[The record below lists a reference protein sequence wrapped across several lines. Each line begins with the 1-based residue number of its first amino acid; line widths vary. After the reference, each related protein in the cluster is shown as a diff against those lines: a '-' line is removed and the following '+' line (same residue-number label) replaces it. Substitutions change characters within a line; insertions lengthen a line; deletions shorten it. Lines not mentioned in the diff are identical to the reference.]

1 MAKSGKAAVLSKPRK
16 RRSAPAS
23 ALGVSVS
30 TTAAEGL
37 RNRTEQISR
46 SVLNVDADQAVT
58 GGLFDGVG
66 AGGRNGNGSG
76 GGGSVFDAPPG
87 GDEGAALH
95 ELAQSRYLNYA
106 LSVITSR
113 ALPDVRDGMK
123 PVHRRIIYTMWQ
135 NGLRADVKHRKC
147 ATVVGDVM
155 GRYHPHGDGSIYEAL
170 VRMAQPF
177 MMRATLVDGSGNFGS
192 LDGDPAA
199 AMRYTECR
207 LTPIA
212 AETIQEIG
220 QGTVHFRPNYDGTRE
235 EPVVLPSKVPNLLV
249 NGSAGIAV
257 GMATNIPPHNLGEV
271 CSALLKLIDDPEIKE
286 YQLVANDAV
295 RGPDFPTGGQVLN
308 TRDELREIYKT
319 GQGAI
324 RMRATWEKGAATRS
338 VQPIFITSIPYGVNK
353 AELVE
358 ALAQVVLS
366 RKMPLLL
373 DVKDIST
380 EDVRIELQLKKDAEI
395 DKVMAFLFRHTLLQT
410 NFNVNLT
417 CLIPTDNPEVGRPER
432 LGLKAILW
440 HFLHFRLEVVTK
452 RLTHELAQLRKRV
465 HTLEGFA
472 FAFDILDDLIKI
484 IRGSEGKADAAA
496 RILKKYGLDPHGPR
510 KTKEGGLDPEQV
522 DEILE
527 LKLYRLAKLEINLIR
542 EELAEKERRSKEI
555 RRLLAEEDAKGR
567 WAIVRSEVEEL
578 ARGYGKDAK
587 NKRRTL
593 IEAAENE
600 IEYSA
605 EDFIVAEDNHVLVTA
620 DGWVKRQKEIN
631 PETTRLREGDR
642 ILSLVA
648 GSTRATV
655 TFFSNYGTAYTTRII
670 DIPATTGYGEPIQ
683 KLFKL
688 KDGERVVAAV
698 SMDDRVLPPKSTAVD
713 EKKPDA
719 APKVHGLAVTSDGYT
734 LRFGLD
740 TFREV
745 STRSGRRYARPA
757 EGAEVMLAAVIT
769 GKETVI
775 AASQNRRVLLCQ
787 SDEINFLS
795 GPGKGVLLIKLE
807 KGDRL
812 LAAITANDDRD
823 TLTVKTS
830 MGGEQRLN
838 TGRYKVTGRGGK
850 GHEFVSRGQI
860 VEIVHEPVAAPAPLD
875 GPAK

>member
-1 MAKSGKAAVLSKPRK
+1 MDDKNSGSQ
-16 RRSAPAS
+16 
-23 ALGVSVS
+23 G
-30 TTAAEGL
+30 
-37 RNRTEQISR
+37 
-46 SVLNVDADQAVT
+46 ADRQAD
-58 GGLFDGVG
+58 LFDGAG
-66 AGGRNGNGSG
+66 ADGGNGSSG
-76 GGGSVFDAPPG
+76 GGGRSGGGGFGSNTPPG
-87 GDEGAALH
+87 GEDRASLH
-95 ELAQSRYLNYA
+95 DIAQTRYLNYA

-177 MMRATLVDGSGNFGS
+177 VMRATLVDGSGNFGS
-192 LDGDPAA
+192 MDGDPAA

-212 AETIQEIG
+212 AETISEIG
-220 QGTVHFRPNYDGTRE
+220 QGTVHFRPNYDGTKE
-235 EPVVLPSKVPNLLV
+235 EPVVLPSKVPNLLL

-257 GMATNIPPHNLGEV
+257 GMATSIPPHNLGEL
-271 CSALLKLIDDPEIKE
+271 CHALLKLIEDPEIKE

-324 RMRATWEKGAATRS
+324 RMRATWEKGPATRS
-338 VQPIFITSIPYGVNK
+338 VQTVYVTSVPYGVNK

-358 ALAQVVLS
+358 AIAQIVIS

-373 DVKDIST
+373 DVKDVST
-380 EDVRIELQLKKDAEI
+380 DDVRIELQLKRDAEI
-395 DKVMAFLFRHTLLQT
+395 DKVMAFLFKHTLLQT

-452 RLTHELAQLRKRV
+452 RLAHELEQLRRRI

-484 IRGSEGKADAAA
+484 IRASEGKSDAAEK
-496 RILKKYGLDPHGPR
+496 ILKKYGIAPHGPR
-510 KTKEGGLDPEQV
+510 KAKDGGLDPEQV
-522 DEILE
+522 DDILE
-527 LKLYRLAKLEINLIR
+527 LKLYRLARLEINLIKQ
-542 EELAEKERRSKEI
+542 ELADREKRAKEI
-555 RRLLAEEDAKGR
+555 RRLLDETEATGR
-567 WAIVRSEVEEL
+567 WGIVRSEIEEL
-578 ARGYGKDAK
+578 ARTYGKEPK

-600 IEYSA
+600 VEYTA

-642 ILSLVA
+642 VLALVA

-655 TFFSNYGTAYTTRII
+655 VFFSNYGTAYTARII
-670 DIPATTGYGEPIQ
+670 DIPATTGYGEPVQ

-688 KDGERVVAAV
+688 KDGERIVAAV
-698 SMDDRVLPPKSTAVD
+698 SADERVLPPKATAVS
-713 EKKPDA
+713 EKNPDA
-719 APKVHGLAVTSDGYT
+719 APKMHLLAITSDGYA
-734 LRFGLD
+734 LRAGLD
-740 TFREV
+740 AFREV
-745 STRSGRRYARPA
+745 STRAGRRYARPS
-757 EGAEVMLAAVIT
+757 EGAEVTFASVV
-769 GKETVI
+769 GGSETAI
-775 AASQNRRVLLCQ
+775 AASQNRRVMVCKV
-787 SDEINFLS
+787 DEINFLS
-795 GPGKGVLLIKLE
+795 GPGKGVLLIKLDKE
-807 KGDRL
+807 DRL
-812 LAAITANDDRD
+812 LAAITATDDRD

-860 VEIVHEPVAAPAPLD
+860 VEVIHQPVAVPAALN
-875 GPAK
+875 GKTG

>member
-1 MAKSGKAAVLSKPRK
+1 MAVKSLSRKKSKAD
-16 RRSAPAS
+16 
-23 ALGVSVS
+23 
-30 TTAAEGL
+30 AE
-37 RNRTEQISR
+37 
-46 SVLNVDADQAVT
+46 
-58 GGLFDGVG
+58 LFDGSGEEG
-66 AGGRNGNGSG
+66 AGGNGSAGSGSPAG
-76 GGGSVFDAPPG
+76 GGGEERAN
-87 GDEGAALH
+87 LH
-95 ELAQSRYLNYA
+95 EIAQTRYLNYA

-135 NGLRADVKHRKC
+135 NGLRADAKHRKC

-192 LDGDPAA
+192 MDGDPAA

-212 AETIQEIG
+212 AETISEIG

-249 NGSAGIAV
+249 NGSTGIAV

-271 CSALLKLIDDPEIKE
+271 CAALLKLIEDPEVKD

-324 RMRATWEKGAATRS
+324 KMRATWEKAAATRAA
-338 VQPIFITSIPYGVNK
+338 QIIYITSLPYGVNK

-358 ALAQVVLS
+358 AIAQVVIS

-373 DVKDIST
+373 DVKDVST
-380 EDVRIELQLKKDAEI
+380 DDVRIELQLKKDAET
-395 DKVMAFLFRHTLLQT
+395 DKVMAFLLKHTLLQT

-417 CLIPTDNPEVGRPER
+417 CLIPTDNPEVGKPER
-432 LGLKAILW
+432 LGLKDILW
-440 HFLHFRLEVVTK
+440 YFLHFRLEVVTK
-452 RLTHELAQLRKRV
+452 RLTHELEQLRKRI

-496 RILKKYGLDPHGPR
+496 RILKKYGIEPLGPR
-510 KTKEGGLDPEQV
+510 KPKDDGLDPQQI
-522 DEILE
+522 DDILE
-527 LKLYRLAKLEINLIR
+527 LKLYRLARLEINLIHAELEER
-542 EELAEKERRSKEI
+542 NKRAKEIRKLLDEEEASGRWGIVKHEIEELAKTFGKEP
-555 RRLLAEEDAKGR
+555 
-567 WAIVRSEVEEL
+567 
-578 ARGYGKDAK
+578 K

-593 IEAAENE
+593 MEAAENE
-600 IEYSA
+600 VEYTA

-648 GSTRATV
+648 GSTRASIV
-655 TFFSNYGTAYTTRII
+655 FFSNFGTAYTARII

-688 KDGERVVAAV
+688 KDGEKIVAAI
-698 SMDDRVLPPKSTAVD
+698 SMDDRILPLKATAID
-713 EKKPDA
+713 AKRPDA
-719 APKVHGLAVTSDGYT
+719 APKIHGLAVTSDGYS

-740 TFREV
+740 GFREI
-745 STRSGRRYARPA
+745 STRSGRRFARPA
-757 EGAEVMLAAVIT
+757 QGAEVSLAAVVK
-769 GKETVI
+769 GDETVI
-775 AASQNRRVLLCQ
+775 AASQNRRVLLCKA
-787 SDEINFLS
+787 DEINFLS

-807 KGDRL
+807 KSDRL
-812 LAAITANDDRD
+812 MSVITATDDRD

-838 TGRYKVTGRGGK
+838 TGRYKVTGRGGR

-860 VEIVHEPVAAPAPLD
+860 VEVLYAPVGAPAPLE
-875 GPAK
+875 

>member
-1 MAKSGKAAVLSKPRK
+1 MAGRGSKKDKAGDR
-16 RRSAPAS
+16 
-23 ALGVSVS
+23 
-30 TTAAEGL
+30 
-37 RNRTEQISR
+37 
-46 SVLNVDADQAVT
+46 
-58 GGLFDGVG
+58 GLFD
-66 AGGRNGNGSG
+66 ANSAASNGNGSSNGHALGTATG
-76 GGGSVFDAPPG
+76 GEDR
-87 GDEGAALH
+87 AALH
-95 ELAQSRYLNYA
+95 EIAQARYLNYA

-123 PVHRRIIYTMWQ
+123 PVQRRIIYTMWI
-135 NGLRADVKHRKC
+135 NGPRPDQKHRKC

-155 GRYHPHGDGSIYEAL
+155 GGYHPHGDSSIYEAL

-177 MMRATLVDGSGNFGS
+177 AMRATLVDGSGNFGS
-192 LDGDPAA
+192 MDGDPAA

-212 AETIQEIG
+212 AETISEIG
-220 QGTVHFRPNYDGTRE
+220 QGTVHFRPNYDGTKS
-235 EPVVLPSKVPNLLV
+235 EPVVLPSKVPNLLL
-249 NGSAGIAV
+249 NGTTGIAV
-257 GMATNIPPHNLGEV
+257 GMATNIPSHNLGEI
-271 CSALLKLIDDPEIKE
+271 CSALLKVLDDPEVKE
-286 YQLVANDAV
+286 YQLVANDAI

-324 RMRATWEKGAATRS
+324 RVRATWERGPATRS
-338 VQPIFITSIPYGVNK
+338 VQNIYITSIPYAVNK

-358 ALAQVVLS
+358 AIAQVVIS

-380 EDVRIELQLKKDAEI
+380 DDVRIELQLKKDAEI
-395 DKVMAFLFRHTLLQT
+395 DKVMAFLFKHTLLQT

-452 RLTHELAQLRKRV
+452 RLTHELEQLRKRI

-484 IRGSEGKADAAA
+484 IRGSEGKADAAE
-496 RILKKYGLDPHGPR
+496 RILKKYGVDPHGPR
-510 KTKEGGLDPEQV
+510 KPKDDGLDPEQV
-522 DEILE
+522 DDILE
-527 LKLYRLAKLEINLIR
+527 LKLYRLARLEINLIR
-542 EELAEKERRSKEI
+542 DELAERNKRAKEI
-555 RRLLAEEDAKGR
+555 RRLLAEDEATGR
-567 WAIVRSEVEEL
+567 WGIVRKEIEDL
-578 ARGYGKDAK
+578 ANTYGKDQK
-587 NKRRTL
+587 NKRRT
-593 IEAAENE
+593 IIKDNENE
-600 IEYSA
+600 VEYTA

-631 PETTRLREGDR
+631 PETTRLRDGDR
-642 ILSLVA
+642 ILALVA
-648 GSTRATV
+648 GSTRASV
-655 TFFSNYGTAYTTRII
+655 TFFSNYGTAYTARII

-683 KLFKL
+683 KLFKF
-688 KDGERVVAAV
+688 KDGEKIVGCA
-698 SMDDRVLPPKSTAVD
+698 SMDDRVLPAKATKVD
-713 EKKPDA
+713 EKKPDQ
-719 APKVHGLAVTSDGYT
+719 APDLHGLAITSDGYS

-745 STRSGRRYARPA
+745 STKAGRRYARPA
-757 EGAEVMLAAVIT
+757 EGAEVTFASVIT
-769 GKETVI
+769 GDEIII
-775 AASQNRRVLLCQ
+775 AASQNRRAMVCKAE
-787 SDEINFLS
+787 EINFLG

-807 KGDRL
+807 KGDKL
-812 LAAITANDDRD
+812 LAAITAVDDRD

-838 TGRYKVTGRGGK
+838 TGRYKVVGRGGK

-860 VEIVHEPVAAPAPLD
+860 VEVMYDKVAAPVPLEEQR
-875 GPAK
+875 

>member
-1 MAKSGKAAVLSKPRK
+1 MAKIQLTPPGEPAVKT
-16 RRSAPAS
+16 PAS
-23 ALGVSVS
+23 VAKPTHIELSIG
-30 TTAAEGL
+30 EGK
-37 RNRTEQISR
+37 
-46 SVLNVDADQAVT
+46 
-58 GGLFDGVG
+58 
-66 AGGRNGNGSG
+66 G
-76 GGGSVFDAPPG
+76 GGGRGAAAGGGGASGGTGGASTPPG
-87 GDEGAALH
+87 GEEHGSLH
-95 ELAQSRYLNYA
+95 EIAQTRYLNYS

-177 MMRATLVDGSGNFGS
+177 VMRATLVDGSGNFGS
-192 LDGDPAA
+192 MDGDPAA

-212 AETIQEIG
+212 AETISEIG
-220 QGTVHFRPNYDGTRE
+220 QGTVHFRPNYDGTKE
-235 EPVVLPSKVPNLLV
+235 EPVVLPSKVPNLLL

-257 GMATNIPPHNLGEV
+257 GMATNIPPHNLGEL
-271 CSALLKLIDDPEIKE
+271 CAALLKLIDDPEIKE

-324 RMRATWEKGAATRS
+324 RMRATFEKGASTRAA
-338 VQPIFITSIPYGVNK
+338 QIIYITGLPYGVNK
-353 AELVE
+353 AELVVAIAE
-358 ALAQVVLS
+358 IVTS
-366 RKMPLLL
+366 RKMPLLM

-380 EDVRIELQLKKDAEI
+380 DDVRIELQLKKDAET
-395 DKVMAFLFRHTLLQT
+395 DKVMAFLFKHTLMQT

-452 RLTHELAQLRKRV
+452 RLTHELEQLRKRV

-496 RILKKYGLDPHGPR
+496 RILKKYGIDPHGPR
-510 KTKEGGLDPEQV
+510 KIKEGGLDPQQV
-522 DEILE
+522 DDILE
-527 LKLYRLAKLEINLIR
+527 LKLYRLARLEINLIR
-542 EELAEKERRSKEI
+542 EELAERNKRIKEI
-555 RRLLAEEDAKGR
+555 RRLLDETEATGR
-567 WAIVRSEVEEL
+567 WGIVRNEIEEL
-578 ARGYGKDAK
+578 ARTYGKEPK

-593 IEAAENE
+593 IEQADEV
-600 IEYSA
+600 EYSA

-648 GSTRATV
+648 GSTRATIV
-655 TFFSNYGTAYTTRII
+655 FFSNYGTAYSARII

-688 KDGERVVAAV
+688 KDGERIVAAV
-698 SMDDRVLPPKSTAVD
+698 SLDDRLLPLKSTAVD
-713 EKKPDA
+713 EKKPEA
-719 APKVHGLAVTSDGYT
+719 APKLHGLAVTSDGYS

-740 TFREV
+740 NFREV
-745 STRSGRRYARPA
+745 STKSGRRYARPA
-757 EGAEVMLAAVIT
+757 EGSEVTMSAVVSGEEI
-769 GKETVI
+769 VI
-775 AASQNRRVLLCQ
+775 AASQNRRAMVCKIN
-787 SDEINFLS
+787 EINFLG

-807 KGDRL
+807 KGDKL
-812 LAAITANDDRD
+812 LAAITATSDRD

-860 VEIVHEPVAAPAPLD
+860 VEVIYEPVGAPPTL
-875 GPAK
+875 

>member
-1 MAKSGKAAVLSKPRK
+1 MAVKRFTSDENDPEEPVAV
-16 RRSAPAS
+16 
-23 ALGVSVS
+23 
-30 TTAAEGL
+30 
-37 RNRTEQISR
+37 
-46 SVLNVDADQAVT
+46 
-58 GGLFDGVG
+58 
-66 AGGRNGNGSG
+66 NGNGVSG
-76 GGGSVFDAPPG
+76 NGANGHGPGLSALAGGEDSAN
-87 GDEGAALH
+87 LH
-95 ELAQSRYLNYA
+95 EIAGTRYLNYA

-177 MMRATLVDGSGNFGS
+177 MMRATLIDGSGNFGS
-192 LDGDPAA
+192 MDGDPAA

-212 AETIQEIG
+212 AETILEIG

-235 EPVVLPSKVPNLLV
+235 EPVVLPSKAPNLLV
-249 NGSAGIAV
+249 NGSTGIAV

-271 CSALLKLIDDPEIKE
+271 CAALLKLIEDPEIKE

-295 RGPDFPTGGQVLN
+295 RGPDFPTGAQVLN

-324 RMRATWEKGAATRS
+324 RMRATWEKGAATRAAQ
-338 VQPIFITSIPYGVNK
+338 VLYITSIPYGVNK

-358 ALAQVVLS
+358 AIAQIVIG

-380 EDVRIELQLKKDAEI
+380 DDVRIELQLRKDAEI
-395 DKVMAFLFRHTLLQT
+395 DKVMAFLFKHTLLQT
-410 NFNVNLT
+410 SFNVNLT
-417 CLIPTDNPEVGRPER
+417 CLIPTENPEVCKPER
-432 LGLKAILW
+432 LGLKPILW

-452 RLTHELAQLRKRV
+452 RLTHELEQLRKRI

-484 IRGSEGKADAAA
+484 IRGSDGKADAAA
-496 RILKKYGLDPHGPR
+496 RILKKYGVAPHGPR
-510 KTKEGGLDPEQV
+510 KPKDDGLDPDQV
-522 DEILE
+522 DDILE
-527 LKLYRLAKLEINLIR
+527 LKLYRLARLEINLIR
-542 EELAEKERRSKEI
+542 DELAERNKRAKEI
-555 RRLLAEEDAKGR
+555 RRLLDEEDAQGR
-567 WAIVRSEVEEL
+567 WTIVKQEIEEL
-578 ARGYGKDAK
+578 ARTFGKEPK

-600 IEYSA
+600 VEYTA

-631 PETTRLREGDR
+631 PQTTRLREGDR
-642 ILSLVA
+642 VLSLVA
-648 GSTRATV
+648 GSTRATIV
-655 TFFSNYGTAYTTRII
+655 FFSNYGTAYTARII
-670 DIPATTGYGEPIQ
+670 DLPATTGYGEPIQ

-688 KDGERVVAAV
+688 KDGERIVAAI
-698 SMDDRVLPPKSTAVD
+698 STDDRLLPPKTTAID

-719 APKVHGLAVTSDGYT
+719 APKVHGLAVTSDGYA
-734 LRFGLD
+734 LRFGLEP
-740 TFREV
+740 FRDV
-745 STRSGRRYARPA
+745 STRSGRRYARPV
-757 EGAEVMLAAVIT
+757 EGAEVTLAAVVG

-775 AASQNRRVLLCQ
+775 AASQNRRVLLC
-787 SDEINFLS
+787 SADEINFL
-795 GPGKGVLLIKLE
+795 GGAGKGVLLIKLE
-807 KGDRL
+807 KADRL
-812 LAAITANDDRD
+812 LAAIIANDDRD

-838 TGRYKVTGRGGK
+838 TGRYKVTGRGGR

-860 VEIVHEPVAAPAPLD
+860 VEVVYEPVTAPAAL
-875 GPAK
+875 

>member
-1 MAKSGKAAVLSKPRK
+1 MASKRLTPDQADGNELF
-16 RRSAPAS
+16 S
-23 ALGVSVS
+23 S
-30 TTAAEGL
+30 TTALATAS
-37 RNRTEQISR
+37 N
-46 SVLNVDADQAVT
+46 
-58 GGLFDGVG
+58 G
-66 AGGRNGNGSG
+66 AAGHNGNGSNNG
-76 GGGSVFDAPPG
+76 NGFAVPPG
-87 GDEGAALH
+87 GGEEGASLQ
-95 ELAQSRYLNYA
+95 ELAQTRYLNYA

-155 GRYHPHGDGSIYEAL
+155 GRYHPHGDSSIYEAL

-177 MMRATLVDGSGNFGS
+177 QMRATLVDGSGNFGS

-235 EPVVLPSKVPNLLV
+235 EPVVLPSRMPNLLV
-249 NGSAGIAV
+249 NGSTGIAV
-257 GMATNIPPHNLGEV
+257 GMATNCPPHNLGEV
-271 CSALLKLIDDPEIKE
+271 CAALLKLIDDPEIKE

-295 RGPDFPTGGQVLN
+295 RGPDFPTGAQVLN
-308 TRDELREIYKT
+308 TRDELRELYKT

-324 RMRATWEKGAATRS
+324 RMRATWEKGVATRAA
-338 VQPIFITSIPYGVNK
+338 QILFITSIPYGVNK

-358 ALAQVVLS
+358 AIAQVVIN
-366 RKMPLLL
+366 RKMPLIL
-373 DVKDIST
+373 DVRDVST
-380 EDVRIELQLKKDAEI
+380 DDVRIELQLKKDAEA
-395 DKVMAFLFRHTLLQT
+395 DKVMAYLFKHTLLQT

-417 CLIPTDNPEVGRPER
+417 CLIPTDNPEVCRPER

-440 HFLHFRLEVVTK
+440 HFLHFRHEVVTK
-452 RLTHELAQLRKRV
+452 RLAHELAQLLKRI

-484 IRGSEGKADAAA
+484 IRASDGKADAAA
-496 RILKKYGLDPHGPR
+496 KILKKYGVAPHGPR
-510 KTKEGGLDPEQV
+510 NPKDDGLDPEQV
-522 DEILE
+522 DDILE
-527 LKLYRLAKLEINLIR
+527 LKLYRLARLEINLIT
-542 EELAEKERRSKEI
+542 EELAERNKRAKEI
-555 RRLLAEEDAKGR
+555 RRLLGEESGAGR
-567 WAIVRSEVEEL
+567 WAIVKSEIEEL
-578 ARGYGKDAK
+578 ARTYGKEPK

-593 IEAAENE
+593 MEAAENE
-600 IEYSA
+600 VEYSA
-605 EDFIVAEDNHVLVTA
+605 EDFIVAEDNHILVTA

-642 ILSLVA
+642 ILSLIA

-655 TFFSNYGTAYTTRII
+655 VFFSNYGTAYTARII

-688 KDGERVVAAV
+688 KDGEKIIAAI
-698 SMDDRVLPPKSTAVD
+698 STDDRILPLKATAID

-719 APKVHGLAVTSDGYT
+719 APKLHGLAVTSDGYA

-740 TFREV
+740 AFRDV
-745 STRSGRRYARPA
+745 STKSGRRYARPV
-757 EGAEVMLAAVIT
+757 EGAQVTFAAVVS

-775 AASQNRRVLLCQ
+775 AASQVRRVMVCKV
-787 SDEINFLS
+787 DEINFLS
-795 GPGKGVLLIKLE
+795 GAGKGVLLIKLD
-807 KGDRL
+807 KDDRL
-812 LAAITANDDRD
+812 LAAIVANDDRD

-838 TGRYKVTGRGGK
+838 TGRYKITGRGGR

-860 VEIVHEPVAAPAPLD
+860 VEVVYEPVAAPTVL
-875 GPAK
+875 

>member
-1 MAKSGKAAVLSKPRK
+1 MAV
-16 RRSAPAS
+16 RRSSDDDAVEGEIIPAS
-23 ALGVSVS
+23 
-30 TTAAEGL
+30 
-37 RNRTEQISR
+37 
-46 SVLNVDADQAVT
+46 
-58 GGLFDGVG
+58 
-66 AGGRNGNGSG
+66 GSNG
-76 GGGSVFDAPPG
+76 GGGRGLPVGTPPG
-87 GDEGAALH
+87 GEEGASLH
-95 ELAQSRYLNYA
+95 EIAQTRYLNYA

-113 ALPDVRDGMK
+113 ALPDVRDGLK
-123 PVHRRIIYTMWQ
+123 PVQRRIIYTMWV
-135 NGLRADVKHRKC
+135 NGPRPDAKHRKC
-147 ATVVGDVM
+147 ANVVGAVM
-155 GRYHPHGDGSIYEAL
+155 GDYHPHGDSSIYEAL

-177 MMRATLVDGSGNFGS
+177 AMRAPLVDGSGNFGS

-212 AETIQEIG
+212 AETISEIG
-220 QGTVHFRPNYDGTRE
+220 QGTVPFRPNYDGSKT
-235 EPVVLPSKVPNLLV
+235 EPVVLPSKVPNLLL
-249 NGSAGIAV
+249 NGTTGIAV
-257 GMATNIPPHNLGEV
+257 GMATNIPPHNLSEI
-271 CSALLKLIDDPEIKE
+271 CNALIKVLEDPEVKE
-286 YQLVANDAV
+286 YQLVANDAI

-324 RMRATWEKGAATRS
+324 RMRATWEKAAATRS
-338 VQPIFITSIPYGVNK
+338 AQILYITSVPYGVNK

-358 ALAQVVLS
+358 AIAQIVIS

-373 DVKDIST
+373 DVKDVST
-380 EDVRIELQLKKDAEI
+380 DDVRIELQLKKDAETE
-395 DKVMAFLFRHTLLQT
+395 KVMAFLFKHTLLQT

-452 RLTHELAQLRKRV
+452 RLTHELEQLRKRI
-465 HTLEGFA
+465 HMLEGFA

-484 IRGSEGKADAAA
+484 IRASEGKADAAEK
-496 RILKKYGLDPHGPR
+496 ILKKYGVTPHGPR
-510 KTKEGGLDPEQV
+510 KPKDDGLDPEQI
-522 DEILE
+522 DAILE
-527 LKLYRLAKLEINLIR
+527 LKLYRLARLEINLIR
-542 EELAEKERRSKEI
+542 DELAERNKRAKEI
-555 RRLLAEEDAKGR
+555 RRLLDETTAAGR
-567 WAIVRSEVEEL
+567 WGIVRSEIEEL
-578 ARGYGKDAK
+578 ARTFGKEAV

-593 IEAAENE
+593 IEQADDT
-600 IEYSA
+600 EYSA

-642 ILSLVA
+642 ILALVA
-648 GSTRATV
+648 GSTRATIV
-655 TFFSNYGTAYTTRII
+655 FFSNYGTAYSTRII

-688 KDGERVVAAV
+688 KDGEKIVAAI
-698 SMDDRVLPPKSTAVD
+698 SMDERVLPPKATAID

-719 APKVHGLAVTSDGYT
+719 APKTHGLAVTSDGYA

-740 TFREV
+740 GFREV
-745 STRSGRRYARPA
+745 STRSGRRFARPS
-757 EGAEVMLAAVIT
+757 EGSEVTMASVVNGDEI
-769 GKETVI
+769 VI
-775 AASQNRRVLLCQ
+775 AASQNRRAMVCKIN
-787 SDEINFLS
+787 EINFLG
-795 GPGKGVLLIKLE
+795 GPGKGVLLIKLD
-807 KGDRL
+807 KGDKL
-812 LAAITANDDRD
+812 LAAITATSDRD

-860 VEIVHEPVAAPAPLD
+860 VEVVYTPVAAPPPLE
-875 GPAK
+875 

>member
-1 MAKSGKAAVLSKPRK
+1 MAVK
-16 RRSAPAS
+16 RIDAEETEET
-23 ALGVSVS
+23 VK
-30 TTAAEGL
+30 TTAK
-37 RNRTEQISR
+37 R
-46 SVLNVDADQAVT
+46 
-58 GGLFDGVG
+58 
-66 AGGRNGNGSG
+66 AGNNGSNNGNGS
-76 GGGSVFDAPPG
+76 SHLTTTPPG
-87 GDEGAALH
+87 GEESATLSEIA
-95 ELAQSRYLNYA
+95 ETRYLNYA

-135 NGLRADVKHRKC
+135 NGLRADVKHRKS

-177 MMRATLVDGSGNFGS
+177 AMRAPLIDGSGNFGS

-212 AETIQEIG
+212 AETISEIG

-235 EPVVLPSKVPNLLV
+235 EPVVLPSKVPNLLL

-257 GMATNIPPHNLGEV
+257 GMATNIPPHNLGEI

-295 RGPDFPTGGQVLN
+295 KGPDFPTGGQVLN

-324 RMRATWEKGAATRS
+324 RMRATWEKGPTTRGTQ
-338 VQPIFITSIPYGVNK
+338 VIYITSIPYGVNK

-358 ALAQVVLS
+358 AIAQVVIS
-366 RKMPLLL
+366 RKMPLLI

-380 EDVRIELQLKKDAEI
+380 EDVRIELQLKRDAEI
-395 DKVMAFLFRHTLLQT
+395 DKVMAFLFKHTLLQT

-432 LGLKAILW
+432 LGLKQILW

-452 RLTHELAQLRKRV
+452 RLTHELAQLGKRI
-465 HTLEGFA
+465 HTLKGFA

-484 IRGSEGKADAAA
+484 IRASDGKADAAD
-496 RILKKYGLDPHGPR
+496 RILKKYGVAPHGPR
-510 KTKEGGLDPEQV
+510 KPKDDGLDPEQV
-522 DEILE
+522 DDILE
-527 LKLYRLAKLEINLIR
+527 LKLYRLARLEINLIR
-542 EELAEKERRSKEI
+542 DELNERNKRAREI
-555 RRLLAEEDAKGR
+555 RRLLDEEEAKGR
-567 WAIVRSEVEEL
+567 WGIVKSEIEEL
-578 ARGYGKDAK
+578 AKTFGKEAR

-593 IEAAENE
+593 IEAVEGE
-600 IEYSA
+600 VEYTA
-605 EDFIVAEDNHVLVTA
+605 EDFIVAEDNHVLVTT

-642 ILSLVA
+642 ILALVA
-648 GSTRATV
+648 GSTRATMA
-655 TFFSNYGTAYTTRII
+655 FFSNYGTAYTARII
-670 DIPATTGYGEPIQ
+670 DLPATTGYGEPIQ

-688 KDGERVVAAV
+688 KDGEKIVGAI
-698 SMDDRVLPPKSTAVD
+698 SLDERVLPAKATAVN
-713 EKKPDA
+713 EKKPEDA
-719 APKVHGLAVTSDGYT
+719 PQIHGLAVTTDGYS
-734 LRFGLD
+734 LRFPLD

-757 EGAEVMLAAVIT
+757 EGAEVCMATVIV
-769 GKETVI
+769 GDETVI
-775 AASQNRRVLLCQ
+775 AASQNRRVLLCRA
-787 SDEINFLS
+787 DEINFLG

-807 KGDRL
+807 KGDRI
-812 LAAITANDDRD
+812 LAAITATDDRD

-838 TGRYKVTGRGGK
+838 TGRYKVTGRGGR

-860 VEIVHEPVAAPAPLD
+860 VEVLYEPVKAPASLE
-875 GPAK
+875 

>member
-1 MAKSGKAAVLSKPRK
+1 MARKIHTNSG
-16 RRSAPAS
+16 
-23 ALGVSVS
+23 GDD
-30 TTAAEGL
+30 G
-37 RNRTEQISR
+37 
-46 SVLNVDADQAVT
+46 AD
-58 GGLFDGVG
+58 LFDGNQV
-66 AGGRNGNGSG
+66 AAGNGSANG
-76 GGGSVFDAPPG
+76 GGLAVASSGED
-87 GDEGAALH
+87 GANLH
-95 ELAQSRYLNYA
+95 DIAQARYLNYA

-212 AETIQEIG
+212 AETINEIG
-220 QGTVHFRPNYDGTRE
+220 QGTVHFRPNYDGTKE
-235 EPVVLPSKVPNLLV
+235 EPVVLPSKVPNLLL
-249 NGSAGIAV
+249 NGSTGIAV
-257 GMATNIPPHNLGEV
+257 GMATSIPPHNLGEL
-271 CSALLKLIDDPEIKE
+271 CAALLKLLDDPDIKE

-319 GQGAI
+319 GQGPI
-324 RMRATWEKGAATRS
+324 KMRATWEKGAASRS
-338 VQPIFITSIPYGVNK
+338 AQILYITSIPYGVNK

-358 ALAQVVLS
+358 AIAQIVID
-366 RKMPLLL
+366 RKMPLLI
-373 DVKDIST
+373 DVKDVST
-380 EDVRIELQLKKDAEI
+380 DDVRIEMQLKKDAEI
-395 DKVMAFLFRHTLLQT
+395 DKVMAYLFKHTALQT

-417 CLIPTDNPEVGRPER
+417 CLTPTDNPELCKPER
-432 LGLKAILW
+432 LGLKEILW

-452 RLTHELAQLRKRV
+452 RLTHELEQLRKRI
-465 HTLEGFA
+465 HTLDGFA

-484 IRGSEGKADAAA
+484 IRASDGKADAALK
-496 RILKKYGLDPHGPR
+496 ILKKYGIEPHGPR
-510 KTKEGGLDPEQV
+510 KPREDGFDPEQV
-522 DEILE
+522 DDILE
-527 LKLYRLAKLEINLIR
+527 LKLYRLARLEINLIK
-542 EELAEKERRSKEI
+542 EELAERNKRAKEI
-555 RRLLAEEDAKGR
+555 KRLLDEETAAGR
-567 WAIVRSEVEEL
+567 WGIVRAEIEEL
-578 ARGYGKDAK
+578 ARTYGKEPK

-593 IEAAENE
+593 MEAAENE
-600 IEYSA
+600 VEYTA

-648 GSTRATV
+648 GSTRATIA
-655 TFFSNYGTAYTTRII
+655 FFSNFGTAYTSRII

-688 KDGERVVAAV
+688 KDGEKIV
-698 SMDDRVLPPKSTAVD
+698 SAISLDERVLSLKATAVD
-713 EKKPDA
+713 AKNPEA
-719 APKVHGLAVTSDGYT
+719 APKVHGLAVTSDGYS
-734 LRFGLD
+734 LRFGFD
-740 TFREV
+740 TYREV
-745 STRSGRRYARPA
+745 STRSGRKFARPA
-757 EGAEVMLAAVIT
+757 EGSEVSLAAVVSGDEII
-769 GKETVI
+769 I
-775 AASQNRRVLLCQ
+775 AASRERRVLLCKAN
-787 SDEINFLS
+787 EINFLS
-795 GPGKGVLLIKLE
+795 GPGKGVLLIKMD
-807 KGDRL
+807 KSDRL
-812 LAAITANDDRD
+812 LGVITAVDDRD

-838 TGRYKVTGRGGK
+838 TGRYKVTGRGGR

-860 VEIVHEPVAAPAPLD
+860 VEVLFNPVPAPAAL
-875 GPAK
+875 A

>member
-1 MAKSGKAAVLSKPRK
+1 MAKSAKAIVLADPQKRNGTATKALNVAVS
-16 RRSAPAS
+16 
-23 ALGVSVS
+23 S
-30 TTAAEGL
+30 TLEEGL

-46 SVLNVDADQAVT
+46 SVLSAD
-58 GGLFDGVG
+58 G
-66 AGGRNGNGSG
+66 ADVETSAEVALG
-76 GGGSVFDAPPG
+76 GGGAARNGDGSRGGGGFGFGAPPG
-87 GDEGAALH
+87 GEEGASLH

-135 NGLRADVKHRKC
+135 NGLRADVKHRKS

-155 GRYHPHGDGSIYEAL
+155 GRYHPHGDSSIYEAL

-177 MMRATLVDGSGNFGS
+177 QMRATLVDGSGNFGS
-192 LDGDPAA
+192 MDGDPAA

-235 EPVVLPSKVPNLLV
+235 EPVVLPSRMPNLLV
-249 NGSAGIAV
+249 NGSTGIAV
-257 GMATNIPPHNLGEV
+257 GMATNFPPHNLGEV
-271 CSALLKLIDDPEIKE
+271 CNALLKVLDDPEIKE

-295 RGPDFPTGGQVLN
+295 RGPDFPTGAQVLN

-324 RMRATWEKGAATRS
+324 RMRSTWEKGPATRA

-358 ALAQVVLS
+358 AIAQVVIS

-380 EDVRIELQLKKDAEI
+380 DDVRIELQLKKDAEV
-395 DKVMAFLFRHTLLQT
+395 DKVMAFLFKHTLLQT

-452 RLTHELAQLRKRV
+452 RLAHELAQLKKRI

-484 IRGSEGKADAAA
+484 IRASEGKADAAA
-496 RILKKYGLDPHGPR
+496 KILTKYGVAPHGPR
-510 KTKEGGLDPEQV
+510 KGKDGLDPEQV
-522 DEILE
+522 DDILE
-527 LKLYRLAKLEINLIR
+527 LKLYRLARLEINLIR
-542 EELAEKERRSKEI
+542 EELAARNKRAREI
-555 RRLLAEEDAKGR
+555 RGLLDEEEAKGR
-567 WAIVRSEVEEL
+567 WGIVRSEIEEL
-578 ARGYGKDAK
+578 ARTYGKEPK

-593 IEAAENE
+593 IEQADDT
-600 IEYSA
+600 EYSA

-631 PETTRLREGDR
+631 PGTTRLREGDR
-642 ILSLVA
+642 VLSLVA

-655 TFFSNYGTAYTTRII
+655 TFFSNYGTAYTARII

-688 KDGERVVAAV
+688 KDGERIVAAV
-698 SMDDRVLPPKSTAVD
+698 SMDDRVLPPKATAID
-713 EKKPDA
+713 ERKPDA
-719 APKVHGLAVTSDGYT
+719 APKTHLLAITSDGYA
-734 LRFGLD
+734 LRLGLD
-740 TFREV
+740 PYREV
-745 STRSGRRYARPA
+745 STKAGRRYARPT
-757 EGAEVMLAAVIT
+757 EGAEVTFAGVVG

-775 AASQNRRVLLCQ
+775 AASQNRRVLLCTA
-787 SDEINFLS
+787 DEVNFLS
-795 GPGKGVLLIKLE
+795 GAGKGVLLIKLD

-838 TGRYKVTGRGGK
+838 TGRYKVTGRGGR

-860 VEIVHEPVAAPAPLD
+860 VEVIYEPVAAPAPL
-875 GPAK
+875 GTK

>member
-1 MAKSGKAAVLSKPRK
+1 MDKI
-16 RRSAPAS
+16 SATDEP
-23 ALGVSVS
+23 
-30 TTAAEGL
+30 TA
-37 RNRTEQISR
+37 RTEAAADVA
-46 SVLNVDADQAVT
+46 SVAGD
-58 GGLFDGVG
+58 G
-66 AGGRNGNGSG
+66 AGDGGGTGAISG
-76 GGGSVFDAPPG
+76 GRGGGPGAPGASTPPG
-87 GDEGAALH
+87 GEDPASLH
-95 ELAQSRYLNYA
+95 EIAQTRYLNYA

-123 PVHRRIIYTMWQ
+123 PVQRRIVYTMWV
-135 NGLRADVKHRKC
+135 NGPRPDAKHRKC
-147 ATVVGDVM
+147 ANVVGAVM
-155 GRYHPHGDGSIYEAL
+155 GDYHPHGDSSIYEAL

-177 MMRATLVDGSGNFGS
+177 AMRATLVDGSGNFGS
-192 LDGDPAA
+192 MDGDPAA

-220 QGTVHFRPNYDGTRE
+220 YGTVPFRPNYDGTKS
-235 EPVVLPSKVPNLLV
+235 EPVVLPSKVPNLLL
-249 NGSAGIAV
+249 NGTTGIAV
-257 GMATNIPPHNLGEV
+257 GMATNIPSHNLGEI
-271 CSALLKLIDDPEIKE
+271 CNALLKLIEDPEVKE
-286 YQLVANDAV
+286 YQLVANDAI

-319 GQGAI
+319 GQGPI
-324 RMRATWEKGAATRS
+324 RMRATWEKGPATRA
-338 VQPIFITSIPYGVNK
+338 VQTVYVTSIPYGVNK

-358 ALAQVVLS
+358 AIAQVVIS
-366 RKMPLLL
+366 RKMPPLL

-380 EDVRIELQLKKDAEI
+380 DDVRIELQLKKDAEL
-395 DKVMAFLFRHTLLQT
+395 DKVLAFLFKHTLLQT

-417 CLIPTDNPEVGRPER
+417 CLIPTDNPNVGRPER

-452 RLTHELAQLRKRV
+452 RLAHELEQLRKRI

-472 FAFDILDDLIKI
+472 FAFDILDDLIRV
-484 IRGSEGKADAAA
+484 IRASEGKSDAADK
-496 RILKKYGLDPHGPR
+496 ILKKYGVVPHGPR
-510 KTKEGGLDPEQV
+510 KPKDDGLDPEQV
-522 DEILE
+522 DDILE

-542 EELAEKERRSKEI
+542 DELAQRNKRAKEI
-555 RRLLAEEDAKGR
+555 RGLLDEQEAKGR
-567 WAIVRSEVEEL
+567 WGIVKSEIEEL
-578 ARGYGKDAK
+578 ARTFGKEPK

-593 IEAAENE
+593 IDVEGIAQDEV
-600 IEYSA
+600 EYSA

-642 ILSLVA
+642 VLALVA

-655 TFFSNYGTAYTTRII
+655 TFFSNFGTAYTSRVI

-688 KDGERVVAAV
+688 KDGERIVAAV
-698 SMDDRVLPPKSTAVD
+698 SMDDRVLPLKSTAIN
-713 EKKPDA
+713 EKNPDA
-719 APKVHGLAVTSDGYT
+719 APKLHGLAVTSDGYA

-740 TFREV
+740 GFRDV
-745 STRSGRRYARPA
+745 STRAGRRYARPTD
-757 EGAEVMLAAVIT
+757 GAEVTLAEVVT
-769 GKETVI
+769 GGETVI
-775 AASQNRRVLLCQ
+775 AASQNRRVLLCKA
-787 SDEINFLS
+787 DEVNFLG
-795 GPGKGVLLIKLE
+795 GPGKGVLLIKLD

-812 LAAITANDDRD
+812 LAAITATDDRD

-838 TGRYKVTGRGGK
+838 TARYKVTGRGGK

-860 VEIVHEPVAAPAPLD
+860 VEVLHEPVAAPAAL
-875 GPAK
+875 

>member
-1 MAKSGKAAVLSKPRK
+1 MALKTDQENDEFAEVTDGAAADS
-16 RRSAPAS
+16 PA
-23 ALGVSVS
+23 A
-30 TTAAEGL
+30 
-37 RNRTEQISR
+37 
-46 SVLNVDADQAVT
+46 
-58 GGLFDGVG
+58 
-66 AGGRNGNGSG
+66 AGGGSGSG
-76 GGGSVFDAPPG
+76 GRGTVVAAPPG
-87 GDEGAALH
+87 GEERAVLH
-95 ELAQSRYLNYA
+95 EIAQARYLNYA

-135 NGLRADVKHRKC
+135 NGLRATEKHRKC

-177 MMRATLVDGSGNFGS
+177 VMRATLVDGSGNFGS
-192 LDGDPAA
+192 MDGDPAA

-212 AETIQEIG
+212 AETISEIG

-235 EPVVLPSKVPNLLV
+235 EPVVLPSRIPNLLL

-257 GMATNIPPHNLGEV
+257 GMATHIPSHNLGEL
-271 CSALLKLIDDPEIKE
+271 CAALLKLIDDPDIKE

-295 RGPDFPTGGQVLN
+295 RGPDFPTGAQVLN

-324 RMRATWEKGAATRS
+324 RMRATWEKGATTRS
-338 VQPIFITSIPYGVNK
+338 AQVVYVTSVPYGVNK
-353 AELVE
+353 AELIE
-358 ALAQVVLS
+358 AIAQIVIS

-380 EDVRIELQLKKDAEI
+380 DDVRIELQLKRDAEV

-452 RLTHELAQLRKRV
+452 RLAHELAQLAKRI

-484 IRGSEGKADAAA
+484 IRASDGKADAAA
-496 RILKKYGLDPHGPR
+496 KILKKYGVAPHGPR
-510 KTKEGGLDPEQV
+510 KPKDDGLDPEQV
-522 DEILE
+522 DDILE

-542 EELAEKERRSKEI
+542 QELDEKNKRSREI
-555 RRLLAEEDAKGR
+555 RRLLDEQEATGR
-567 WAIVRSEVEEL
+567 WGIVKGEIEEL
-578 ARGYGKDAK
+578 ARTYGKEPK
-587 NKRRTL
+587 NKRRT
-593 IEAAENE
+593 IIKDAENE
-600 IEYSA
+600 VEYSA

-642 ILSLVA
+642 VLSLVA

-655 TFFSNYGTAYTTRII
+655 TFFSNFGTAYTCRII
-670 DIPATTGYGEPIQ
+670 DVPATTGYGEPIQ

-688 KDGERVVAAV
+688 KDGERIVAAA
-698 SMDDRVLPPKSTAVD
+698 SMDDRVLPPKATAVD
-713 EKKPDA
+713 EKKPDV
-719 APKVHGLAVTSDGYT
+719 APKTHLLAVTSDGYA
-734 LRFGLD
+734 LRLGLD
-740 TFREV
+740 AYREV
-745 STRSGRRYARPA
+745 STKGGRRYARPS
-757 EGAEVMLAAVIT
+757 EGAEVTFAGVVG

-775 AASQNRRVLLCQ
+775 AASANRRALLCAA
-787 SDEINFLS
+787 DEVNFLS

-807 KGDRL
+807 KDDRL
-812 LAAITANDDRD
+812 LAAITATDDRD

-860 VEIVHEPVAAPAPLD
+860 VEVVHEPVPAPQPL
-875 GPAK
+875 

>member
-1 MAKSGKAAVLSKPRK
+1 MAVKSV
-16 RRSAPAS
+16 AS
-23 ALGVSVS
+23 DENLE
-30 TTAAEGL
+30 TT
-37 RNRTEQISR
+37 
-46 SVLNVDADQAVT
+46 
-58 GGLFDGVG
+58 LFDDTNVTNVTNITNVG
-66 AGGRNGNGSG
+66 GSDGSSG
-76 GGGSVFDAPPG
+76 GGGGGLDAL
-87 GDEGAALH
+87 GDGEDRAFLH
-95 ELAQSRYLNYA
+95 DIAQTRYLNYA

-135 NGLRADVKHRKC
+135 NGLRATEKHRKC

-192 LDGDPAA
+192 MDGDPAA

-212 AETIQEIG
+212 AETINEIG

-235 EPVVLPSKVPNLLV
+235 EPVVLPSKVPNLLL
-249 NGSAGIAV
+249 NGSTGIAV
-257 GMATNIPPHNLGEV
+257 GMATNIPSHNLGEL
-271 CSALLKLIDDPEIKE
+271 CAALLKLIDDPEIKD

-308 TRDELREIYKT
+308 TRDELREIYRT

-324 RMRATWEKGAATRS
+324 RMRATWEKAAATRS
-338 VQPIFITSIPYGVNK
+338 AQIVYVTSIPYGVNK

-358 ALAQVVLS
+358 AIAQIVID
-366 RKMPLLL
+366 RKMPLLV

-380 EDVRIELQLKKDAEI
+380 DDVRIELQLKKDAET
-395 DKVMAFLFRHTLLQT
+395 DKVMAYLFKHTALQL

-417 CLIPTDNPEVGRPER
+417 CLIPTDNPEVGKPER
-432 LGLKAILW
+432 LGLKDILW
-440 HFLHFRLEVVTK
+440 YFLHFRLEVVTR
-452 RLTHELAQLRKRV
+452 RLAHELEQLLKRI

-484 IRGSEGKADAAA
+484 IRASEGKADAAA
-496 RILKKYGLDPHGPR
+496 KILKKYGIEPHGPR
-510 KTKEGGLDPEQV
+510 KIKDDGLDPQQV
-522 DEILE
+522 DDILE
-527 LKLYRLAKLEINLIR
+527 LKLYRLARLEINLIA
-542 EELAEKERRSKEI
+542 EELAERNKRAKEI
-555 RRLLAEEDAKGR
+555 RRLLDEQEATGR
-567 WAIVRSEVEEL
+567 WGIVRQEIEEL
-578 ARGYGKDAK
+578 ARTYGKEPK

-600 IEYSA
+600 VEYSA

-648 GSTRATV
+648 GSTRAPIV
-655 TFFSNYGTAYTTRII
+655 FFSNYGTAYTTRII
-670 DIPATTGYGEPIQ
+670 DVPATTGYGEPIQ

-688 KDGERVVAAV
+688 KDGEKIVAAV
-698 SMDDRVLPPKSTAVD
+698 SMDDRILPLKTTAIDPKA
-713 EKKPDA
+713 PDS
-719 APKVHGLAVTSDGYT
+719 APKAHGLAITTNGYS

-740 TFREV
+740 GFREV
-745 STRSGRRYARPA
+745 STRSGRRFARPA
-757 EGAEVMLAAVIT
+757 EGAEVVFAAVA
-769 GKETVI
+769 GGSETVI
-775 AASQNRRVLLCQ
+775 AASQNRRVLLCKV
-787 SDEINFLS
+787 DEINFLS
-795 GPGKGVLLIKLE
+795 GAGKGVLLIKLDE
-807 KGDRL
+807 GDRIIS
-812 LAAITANDDRD
+812 AIIATDDRD

-838 TGRYKVTGRGGK
+838 TGRYKVTGRGGR

-860 VEIVHEPVAAPAPLD
+860 VEVIYQPVAAPKPL
-875 GPAK
+875 

>member
-1 MAKSGKAAVLSKPRK
+1 MAVKVAEKKPKKKIKRIDIDASGGNAHEGHNGSNNGRG
-16 RRSAPAS
+16 SSGNGTGNGGPAS
-23 ALGVSVS
+23 
-30 TTAAEGL
+30 
-37 RNRTEQISR
+37 
-46 SVLNVDADQAVT
+46 
-58 GGLFDGVG
+58 
-66 AGGRNGNGSG
+66 
-76 GGGSVFDAPPG
+76 APPG
-87 GDEGAALH
+87 GEERGNLH
-95 ELAQSRYLNYA
+95 ELAQTRYLNYA

-135 NGLRADVKHRKC
+135 NGLRADQKHRKC

-155 GRYHPHGDGSIYEAL
+155 GRYHPHGDSSIYEAL

-177 MMRATLVDGSGNFGS
+177 AMRATLVDGSGNFGS
-192 LDGDPAA
+192 MDGDPAA

-220 QGTVHFRPNYDGTRE
+220 QGTVHFRSNYDGTRE
-235 EPVVLPSKVPNLLV
+235 EPVVLPSKVPNLLL

-257 GMATNIPPHNLGEV
+257 GMATSIPPHNLGEI
-271 CSALLKLIDDPEIKE
+271 CNALLKLIEDPEIKE
-286 YQLVANDAV
+286 FQLLANEAI

-308 TRDELREIYKT
+308 TKSELLEIYKT

-324 RMRATWEKGAATRS
+324 KMRATWEKGPATRGTQS
-338 VQPIFITSIPYGVNK
+338 IYITSVPYGVNK

-358 ALAQVVLS
+358 AIAQIVLS

-380 EDVRIELQLKKDAEI
+380 DDVRIELQLKRDAEI
-395 DKVMAFLFRHTLLQT
+395 DKVMAFLFKHTLLQT

-452 RLTHELAQLRKRV
+452 RLTYELEQLRKRI

-496 RILKKYGLDPHGPR
+496 RILKKYGVDPHGPR
-510 KTKEGGLDPEQV
+510 KPKDDGLDPEQV
-522 DEILE
+522 DDILE

-542 EELAEKERRSKEI
+542 QELEERAKRAKEI
-555 RRLLAEEDAKGR
+555 KRLLGEEEATGR
-567 WAIVRSEVEEL
+567 WGIIKHEIQEL
-578 ARGYGKDAK
+578 ARTYGKEPR

-600 IEYSA
+600 VEYTA
-605 EDFIVAEDNHVLVTA
+605 EDFIVEEDNHVLVTT

-642 ILSLVA
+642 ILALVA
-648 GSTRATV
+648 GSTRATI
-655 TFFSNYGTAYTTRII
+655 TFFSNMGTAYTARII

-683 KLFKL
+683 KLFKT
-688 KDGERVVAAV
+688 KDGEKIIAAA
-698 SMDDRVLPPKSTAVD
+698 SMDNRVLPPKATAINP
-713 EKKPDA
+713 KKPEQ
-719 APKVHGLAVTSDGYT
+719 APDLHAIAVTSDGYS

-740 TFREV
+740 NFREI
-745 STRSGRRYARPA
+745 STRAGRRYARPSQ
-757 EGAEVMLAAVIT
+757 GAEVTLASVIV
-769 GKETVI
+769 GDETII
-775 AASQNRRVLLCQ
+775 AASQNRRVMVCPAE
-787 SDEINFLS
+787 EINFLS
-795 GPGKGVLLIKLE
+795 GPGKGVLLIKLD
-807 KGDRL
+807 KTDRL
-812 LAAITANDDRD
+812 LAAITATSDRD

-850 GHEFVSRGQI
+850 GNEFVSRGQI
-860 VEIVHEPVAAPAPLD
+860 VEVLHNPVVAPAPLE
-875 GPAK
+875 GAK

>member
-1 MAKSGKAAVLSKPRK
+1 MAV
-16 RRSAPAS
+16 RRSSDDDAVEGEIIPA
-23 ALGVSVS
+23 
-30 TTAAEGL
+30 
-37 RNRTEQISR
+37 R
-46 SVLNVDADQAVT
+46 
-58 GGLFDGVG
+58 
-66 AGGRNGNGSG
+66 GSNG
-76 GGGSVFDAPPG
+76 GGGRGLPVGTPPG
-87 GDEGAALH
+87 GEEGASLH
-95 ELAQSRYLNYA
+95 EIAQTRYLNYA

-113 ALPDVRDGMK
+113 ALPDVRDGLK
-123 PVHRRIIYTMWQ
+123 PVQRRIIYTMWV
-135 NGLRADVKHRKC
+135 NGPRPDAKHRKC
-147 ATVVGDVM
+147 ANVVGAVM
-155 GRYHPHGDGSIYEAL
+155 GDYHPHGDSSIYEAL

-177 MMRATLVDGSGNFGS
+177 AMRAPLVDGSGNFGS

-212 AETIQEIG
+212 AETISEIG
-220 QGTVHFRPNYDGTRE
+220 QGTVPFRPNYDGTKT
-235 EPVVLPSKVPNLLV
+235 EPVVLPSKVPNLLL
-249 NGSAGIAV
+249 NGTTGIAV
-257 GMATNIPPHNLGEV
+257 GMATNIPPHNLSEI
-271 CSALLKLIDDPEIKE
+271 CNALIKVLEDPEVKE
-286 YQLVANDAV
+286 YQLVANDAI

-324 RMRATWEKGAATRS
+324 RMRATWEKAAATRS
-338 VQPIFITSIPYGVNK
+338 AQILYITSVPYGVNK

-358 ALAQVVLS
+358 AIAQIVIS

-373 DVKDIST
+373 DVKDVST
-380 EDVRIELQLKKDAEI
+380 DDVRIELQLKKDAETE
-395 DKVMAFLFRHTLLQT
+395 KVMAFLFKHTLLQT

-452 RLTHELAQLRKRV
+452 RLTHELEQLRKRI
-465 HTLEGFA
+465 HMLEGFA

-484 IRGSEGKADAAA
+484 IRASEGKADAAEK
-496 RILKKYGLDPHGPR
+496 ILKKYGVTPHGPR
-510 KTKEGGLDPEQV
+510 KPKDDGLDPEQI
-522 DEILE
+522 DAILE
-527 LKLYRLAKLEINLIR
+527 LKLYRLARLEINLIR
-542 EELAEKERRSKEI
+542 DELAERNKRAKEI
-555 RRLLAEEDAKGR
+555 RRLLDETTAAGR
-567 WAIVRSEVEEL
+567 WGIVRSEIEEL
-578 ARGYGKDAK
+578 ARTFGKEAV

-593 IEAAENE
+593 IEQADDT
-600 IEYSA
+600 EYSA

-642 ILSLVA
+642 ILALVA
-648 GSTRATV
+648 GSTRATIV
-655 TFFSNYGTAYTTRII
+655 FFSNYGTAYSTRII

-688 KDGERVVAAV
+688 KDGEKIVAAI
-698 SMDDRVLPPKSTAVD
+698 SMDERVLPPKATAID

-719 APKVHGLAVTSDGYT
+719 APKTHGLAVTSDGYA

-740 TFREV
+740 GFREV
-745 STRSGRRYARPA
+745 STRSGRRFARPS
-757 EGAEVMLAAVIT
+757 EGSEVTMASVVNGDEI
-769 GKETVI
+769 VI
-775 AASQNRRVLLCQ
+775 AASQNRRAMVCKIN
-787 SDEINFLS
+787 EINFLG
-795 GPGKGVLLIKLE
+795 GPGKGVLLIKLD
-807 KGDRL
+807 KGDKL
-812 LAAITANDDRD
+812 LAAITATSDRD

-860 VEIVHEPVAAPAPLD
+860 VEVVYTPVAAPPPLE
-875 GPAK
+875 